1 MYTSNDLRIDVVFLE
16 SHPLL
21 FPSPILPLPTMEKVE
36 EGERGS
42 ESAGNLPRKH
52 FLLLLLAEDPIRSVT
67 GSTLFSIRENGE
79 IRRFSEM
86 AF

>member
-1 MYTSNDLRIDVVFLE
+1 
-16 SHPLL
+16 
-21 FPSPILPLPTMEKVE
+21 METGDEVE

-67 GSTLFSIRENGE
+67 GSTLFSIRE